1 MPKVELAIGSILVR
15 IEHEGSDTRL
25 EYRDL
30 PVLQNYLRY
39 LLSCFYHKIHVREL

>member
-1 MPKVELAIGSILVR
+1 MPKEELVIGRVFLIVT
-15 IEHEGSDTRL
+15 IEHERSYTRL

-39 LLSCFYHKIHVREL
+39 LLL